1 MAKQGTEKKKVW
13 TVRASKEIASI
24 KKELEASKDLLA
36 EKELKISS
44 QECELKDLREELE
57 KKKEELFYVKKEK
70 ENLENWVAETNE
82 FENIIMHE
90 IRGIREVK
98 LFIKYHN
105 NYFHINILIFWGS
118 FLLNIVLLIVSSIQQ
133 DLQFR
138 DI

>member
-1 MAKQGTEKKKVW
+1 M
-13 TVRASKEIASI
+13 
-24 KKELEASKDLLA
+24 EASKDLLE

-118 FLLNIVLLIVSSIQQ
+118 FLLNIVLLIVSNIQQ